1 MTLKKPQPLAYYINL
16 DPEETEDFVLTELQE
31 TYGLYL
37 ERLNKIEKLHLISM
51 IASNLCFHNS
61 IQSSYRKEIYEVM
74 SKIKHELLA
83 EEQEG
88 LLEALIHGVRYQ

>member
-1 MTLKKPQPLAYYINL
+1 MDKTSQPLAYYINR
-16 DPEETEDFVLTELQE
+16 DPEEVEDFVLTQLQE

-37 ERLNKIEKLHLISM
+37 EKLNKVEKLLLISM

-61 IQSSYRKEIYEVM
+61 IKIGYRREIYEVM
-74 SKIKHELLA
+74 SRIKHELLV

-88 LLEALIHGVRYQ
+88 LLEALIDGVRYQ